1 LQLAQT
7 ARHTRV
13 SACHNPGMVRKG
25 LSVRL
30 ERHIERGEELMEL
43 NRTAFERNT
52 QAFERVMAALD
63 RFEQTTE
70 DQKIFIRDMNRRS
83 EVVVQQIVRDH
94 QEFMKGLSVR
104 DETADRDRAK
114 ADRDRAKADRDR
126 AKADRDRAKADRKTD
141 KVLVELRDLRE
152 ESRAQ
157 REALFALIDR
167 LPPAQAA

>member
-1 LQLAQT
+1 LAQ
-7 ARHTRV
+7 AAHHTRV

-30 ERHIERGEELMEL
+30 ERHISRGEELMEL
-43 NRTAFERNT
+43 NRTAFERNLAAFDRNT
-52 QAFERVMAALD
+52 QVFERVMAALD
-63 RFEQTTE
+63 RFEQTTDE
-70 DQKIFIRDMNRRS
+70 QRIFIRDMNRRS

-104 DETADRDRAK
+104 DEK
-114 ADRDRAKADRDR
+114 ADL
-126 AKADRDRAKADRKTD
+126 DRAKADRKTD
-141 KVLVELRDLRE
+141 KTLVELKDLRE
-152 ESRAQ
+152 EARAQ

>member
-1 LQLAQT
+1 LAQ
-7 ARHTRV
+7 AAHHTRV

-43 NRTAFERNT
+43 NRTAFERNLAAFDRNT
-52 QAFERVMAALD
+52 QAFERVMGALD
-63 RFEQTTE
+63 RFEQTSDEQRT
-70 DQKIFIRDMNRRS
+70 FIRDMNRRS

-104 DETADRDRAK
+104 DEK
-114 ADRDRAKADRDR
+114 ADL
-126 AKADRDRAKADRKTD
+126 DRAKADRKTE
-141 KVLVELRDLRE
+141 KILVELKDLRE
-152 ESRAQ
+152 EARAQ

>member
-1 LQLAQT
+1 ML
-7 ARHTRV
+7 
-13 SACHNPGMVRKG
+13 RKG

-43 NRTAFERNT
+43 NRTAFERNLAAFDRNT

-63 RFEQTTE
+63 RFEQTSDE
-70 DQKIFIRDMNRRS
+70 QRIFIRDMNRRG

-104 DETADRDRAK
+104 DEK
-114 ADRDRAKADRDR
+114 ADL
-126 AKADRDRAKADRKTD
+126 DRAKADRKTD
-141 KVLVELRDLRE
+141 KILVELKDLRE
-152 ESRAQ
+152 ESKAQ

>member
-1 LQLAQT
+1 
-7 ARHTRV
+7 
-13 SACHNPGMVRKG
+13 MVRKG

-43 NRTAFERNT
+43 NRTAFERNLAAFDRNT
-52 QAFERVMAALD
+52 QAFERVMTALD
-63 RFEQTTE
+63 RFEQTSE
-70 DQKIFIRDMNRRS
+70 EQKIFIRDMNRRS

-104 DETADRDRAK
+104 DEK
-114 ADRDRAKADRDR
+114 ADL
-126 AKADRDRAKADRKTD
+126 DRAKADRKTE
-141 KVLVELRDLRE
+141 KILVELKDLRE
-152 ESRAQ
+152 EARAQ